1 MTDPATPVANVA
13 AEIFSVSGTM
23 NFFSWLICDHPAVWK
38 RIGNAES
45 SIVQDKLNSVAIK
58 NPIWVTGL
66 ARSGSTLLLEI
77 LAGAPGVVSQSYKD
91 FPPVFT
97 PYAWNK
103 LLENM
108 STGEVKPT
116 ERAHQDGI
124 LVTPDSPEAMEEP
137 LWMSFFPH
145 AHNPLENNVVAA
157 GSNPEFASF
166 LRNHIRKLLVVRGG
180 QRYLAKA
187 NYQITRMEFLLD
199 EFADARFVIPVRDP
213 VTHIASLAKT
223 HDLFVRGQSANERA
237 RKHLRR
243 VGHYEFGLDRTPIN
257 IGNDAAT
264 NDVLQLW
271 ENGDEV
277 TGWARYWNQL
287 YSYVADRLEANSAL
301 ADAACVVDYTQLCN
315 SPQAQ
320 LEGLFRHCRLEPGDE
335 FIAAAASR
343 ISAPRYYKP
352 SFSDDELAIIEHET
366 SVTLARLKSLS
377 L

>member
-58 NPIWVTGL
+58 NPIWITGL

-157 GSNPEFASF
+157 GSNPEFAIF

-199 EFADARFVIPVRDP
+199 EFADARFVIPIRDP

-257 IGNDAAT
+257 MGNGAAT

-301 ADAACVVDYTQLCN
+301 ADAACVVDYTHLCN

-352 SFSDDELAIIEHET
+352 SFSDDELATIEHET